1 MTAVQI
7 CPPDTKLV
15 IDQPG
20 VYDLP
25 HEQYLADPVTG
36 GSLSSTGARRLLDC
50 PAKYRWWAEHP
61 SPPKRAFDLGHAA
74 HRHVLGAG
82 AELVVLDYPNYLTKA
97 AKADRDAA
105 YDAGK
110 TPILVREHEQVLA
123 MAAELRNVE
132 AAAGLFKPGT
142 GTPEQTLVWQD
153 RETGVWCRALLDW
166 LPNPTGSRF
175 LLRDYKTSGH
185 SANPDG
191 FDRTVY
197 NFGYHIQLAF
207 HLMGARA
214 LGLAGDDAQALLVV
228 QETDPPYLA
237 AVINLDRI
245 AMRIGHQEARR
256 AIHLYAECRTAGR
269 WPGYA
274 DEVHLV
280 GLPIYAERRYAEELT
295 R

>member
-1 MTAVQI
+1 MTAA
-7 CPPDTKLV
+7 PDTLDALA
-15 IDQPG
+15 ITEPG

-25 HEQYLADPVTG
+25 FLAYLADPVAG

-50 PAKYRWWAEHP
+50 PAKYRWQADHP
-61 SPPKRAFDLGHAA
+61 QPPKREFDLGHAA
-74 HRHVLGAG
+74 HKYVLGAG
-82 AELVVLDYPNYLTKA
+82 AELVVLDYPNYLTKK
-97 AKADRDAA
+97 AKSERDAA

-110 TPILVREHEQVLA
+110 TPLLTHHHEQVLA
-123 MAAELRNVE
+123 MAAELRKVE
-132 AAAGLFKPGT
+132 AADGLFKPGT

-166 LPNPTGSRF
+166 LPHPTDSRF

-185 SANPDG
+185 GANPDG

-256 AIHLYAECRTAGR
+256 AIHLYAECQAAGR

-274 DEVHLV
+274 DEVHVV